1 MSFGIN
7 FVYNEL
13 NVSYVFRNDDFRFC
27 VKTITFF
34 GLNVNNFC
42 CARLH
47 SEINFAQNHG
57 AVANGSVRTNA
68 NESKLILISLDS
80 NPKNGKIGNGRKNRF
95 YVVREPEWTVVVD
108 MDKEFVALEVRT
120 QKGEF
125 SKP

>member
-1 MSFGIN
+1 MSFGTD

-13 NVSYVFRNDDFRFC
+13 KVSYVFRIDDFRFC

-47 SEINFAQNHG
+47 SEINFAQNRG

-80 NPKNGKIGNGRKNRF
+80 IPKNGKIGNGRKTGF
-95 YVVREPEWTVVVD
+95 T
-108 MDKEFVALEVRT
+108 
-120 QKGEF
+120 
-125 SKP
+125 